1 MCIKCGAIV
10 SGVSDQCAQCGL
22 IMSGV
27 NEQCAQC
34 VVWLCQ
40 E

>member
-1 MCIKCGAIV
+1 MCIKYGAIV